1 MPATCCCIKK
11 SSQTVAYIVWSIGIK
26 LYTCVDIW
34 RIVWKDVQQKLTSIS
49 NDFYLLFVFFYFL
62 WIIYSDYESIL
73 QKKSSN
79 LKIIVSEVIMNTI
92 LTIRDKLVKN
102 MAIRRKLWLCLYIHE
117 SNLVGAEKGWKDGE
131 EKRWHKVGKL
141 IVGKSWKALKIQIWL
156 YVTGKRREGKLW
168 FSSWVMNTKNS
179 SFRSCSENNL

>member
-11 SSQTVAYIVWSIGIK
+11 SSQTVACIVWSIGIK
-26 LYTCVDIW
+26 LYTYVDIW

-49 NDFYLLFVFFYFL
+49 NDFHLLFAFFYFL

-117 SNLVGAEKGWKDGE
+117 ADLVGAEKGWKDGE
-131 EKRWHKVGKL
+131 EKRWHKVRKL
-141 IVGKSWKALKIQIWL
+141 IVGKS
-156 YVTGKRREGKLW
+156 
-168 FSSWVMNTKNS
+168 
-179 SFRSCSENNL
+179 